1 MEEDWADLSPEDL
14 RHQAEPCSRLAAH
27 VLDGKL
33 ADRLLQESARLLEKA
48 GRKSVN
54 GVPVK
59 AVQRPST

>member
-14 RHQAEPCSRLAAH
+14 RYQADLCRRLAAH

-33 ADRLLQESARLLEKA
+33 ADRLLRESARLLQEA